1 MTRTLMTRAFTDGP
15 RQALDTAR
23 DAVFTFAAVGVLLV
37 GLVSGVPSS
46 AVAQTACA
54 EHAEIVKQLGKHHAE
69 TPVALGLAANGGVV
83 EVFPTRDGSTWTM
96 VITMPNGVSCMMASG
111 ESWEA
116 FPAKLPG
123 SRV

>member
-1 MTRTLMTRAFTDGP
+1 MTRTLMTRAFTDGS
-15 RQALDTAR
+15 RQALDAAQR
-23 DAVFTFAAVGVLLV
+23 AAFIFAAVGVLLV

-46 AVAQTACA
+46 AAAQTVCA
-54 EHAEIVKQLGKHHAE
+54 EHAEVVKQLGKQHAE
-69 TPVALGLAANGGVV
+69 TPVALGLSANGGVV
-83 EVFPTRDGSTWTM
+83 EVFSTKDGSTWTM
-96 VITMPNGVSCMMASG
+96 VITMPNGVTCMMAAG